1 MLGFRTRNPDRDR
14 ETDAARIQKLRQALF
29 DVRSELEGEKVGL
42 QGRYETA
49 SADAAFSQQAMEEGR
64 GSPEISTRIDDLTTS
79 LINYSRRIATLDRQS
94 AFIGEML
101 VKLEGYPG
109 GGEARRRQAAPRE
122 GSG

>member
-29 DVRSELEGEKVGL
+29 DVRSELEAEKVGL

-79 LINYSRRIATLDRQS
+79 LINYSRRIATLVRQS

-101 VKLEGYPG
+101 V
-109 GGEARRRQAAPRE
+109 
-122 GSG
+122 